1 MAREKIYKERK
12 NLSGKGETLRG
23 SDQKYE
29 MSAKCTRKIVKF
41 MQTIK
46 PPPCAS
52 P

>member
-12 NLSGKGETLRG
+12 NLPGKGETLRG
-23 SDQKYE
+23 SNQKYE
-29 MSAKCTRKIVKF
+29 VSVKRTRKIVKF

-46 PPPCAS
+46 NPPCAS